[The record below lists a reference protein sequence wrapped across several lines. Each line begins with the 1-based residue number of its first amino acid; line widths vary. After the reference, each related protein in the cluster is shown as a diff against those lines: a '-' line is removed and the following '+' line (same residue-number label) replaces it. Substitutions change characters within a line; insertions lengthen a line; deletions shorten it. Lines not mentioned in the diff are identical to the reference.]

1 MDRYADL
8 AVALAITFA
17 YSVGHPGPLPA
28 IGGTVAAFG
37 FILASY
43 VTKEFAIRH
52 GRPYPNDILNRL
64 KRRDLRLLLICLG
77 AVVGR
82 PFEALI
88 LTGAISHACVV
99 GILFKGWSIGGPTG
113 SGHAA

>member
-1 MDRYADL
+1 M
-8 AVALAITFA
+8 
-17 YSVGHPGPLPA
+17 
-28 IGGTVAAFG
+28 AAFG

-52 GRPYPNDILNRL
+52 ERPYPNDIFNRL

-82 PFEALI
+82 PFEALL
-88 LTGAISHACVV
+88 LTGAISHACVI
-99 GILFKGWSIGGPTG
+99 GILFKGWSMSGATG